1 LLTDD
6 LPWNEDGIPESWK
19 QHWLL
24 RIQDLVNQYEPDYL
38 YSDGPLPFQNY
49 GRQLLADFYN
59 ISARNHDGKTE
70 AVYTSKREEDCAT
83 GTCILDHER
92 GMVNGI
98 WPQPWQT
105 DTCIGNWHYARGIQ
119 YKTPKRIIDM
129 LVDIVSRNGNLLLN
143 FPLPNSGMLDQ
154 QELAILEE
162 IRKWMSVNGEAIYAT
177 RPWKIFGDGPLAHAE
192 GQQKTGFNENDRKD
206 LTPEEIRFTTKGHA
220 LYAFIMGQP
229 TGEIAIPSLAL
240 TGENAVKAGRV
251 ELLGYQGKIV
261 WSQDERGL
269 RVTVPLERP
278 CDYAICVKILPLV

>member
-1 LLTDD
+1 
-6 LPWNEDGIPESWK
+6 
-19 QHWLL
+19 
-24 RIQDLVNQYEPDYL
+24 V
-38 YSDGPLPFQNY
+38 
-49 GRQLLADFYN
+49 
-59 ISARNHDGKTE
+59 
-70 AVYTSKREEDCAT
+70 
-83 GTCILDHER
+83 LDHER

-177 RPWKIFGDGPLAHAE
+177 RPWKVFGDGPLARAE

-206 LTPEEIRFTTKGHA
+206 LMPEEVRFTTKGTA

-229 TGEIAIPSLAL
+229 TGELIIPSLGL
-240 TGENAVKAGRV
+240 TGKNAAVKASRV

-269 RVTVPLERP
+269 RVTVPSERP
-278 CDYAICVKILPLV
+278 CDYAVCLKIQPLA